1 MASIYFFRRLWGES
15 STPDRQKILTSF
27 SGDERNLVLS
37 PQSARKQFIVRP
49 HGQSMTL
56 AVILSR
62 DNVVY
67 GYKKSKDG
75 IPHLLALY

>member
-1 MASIYFFRRLWGES
+1 MGGKFNPRS
-15 STPDRQKILTSF
+15 SKILTSF

-49 HGQSMTL
+49 HGQSMAL